1 MNSIRLFLF
10 MNPRDTRYLIANY
23 KQLGCAII
31 EQAIRDYWDGLES
44 EEHLRK
50 FLYET
55 AWVKCLDLD
64 IDNLFTLAVR
74 KKARLEHAKKEG
86 KNKK

>member
-1 MNSIRLFLF
+1 
-10 MNPRDTRYLIANY
+10 MNPRDTRYLITNY
-23 KQLGCAII
+23 KQLGCAVI
-31 EQAIRDYWDGLES
+31 EQAIKDYWDGLES

-55 AWVKCLDLD
+55 TWVMCLDLD